1 MIDADALDTLLKDA
15 QTVCKRNRDNF
26 RFGVL
31 NNIRENIA
39 IMPTV
44 GVWISVKDRLPD
56 ESRSVLVYCNNGY
69 ITNVHYSKKHQKF
82 NMFDCFDDEDAK
94 EYSAFDN
101 VTHWMP
107 LPEPPNEGEVG

>member
-1 MIDADALDTLLKDA
+1 MRLIDADALDTLLKDA

-44 GVWISVKDRLPD
+44 GGWISVKDRLP
-56 ESRSVLVYCNNGY
+56 NNSQPEEY
-69 ITNVHYSKKHQKF
+69 IVVNSGKVQLDIYLDGMWITPHMVKQI
-82 NMFDCFDDEDAK
+82 
-94 EYSAFDN
+94 
-101 VTHWMP
+101 THWMP
-107 LPEPPNEGEVG
+107 LPELPKEYQNEP